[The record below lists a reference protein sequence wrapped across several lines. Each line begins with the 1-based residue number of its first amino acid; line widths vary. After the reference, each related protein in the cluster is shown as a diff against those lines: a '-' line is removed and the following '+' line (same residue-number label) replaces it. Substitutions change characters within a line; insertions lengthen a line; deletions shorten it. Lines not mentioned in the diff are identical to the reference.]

1 MGLIAYYTNGSK
13 TIPAQ
18 LTIMLD
24 RQTVE
29 VIGVSGKREARKV
42 ALERGA
48 KCWNF

>member
-13 TIPAQ
+13 TKPAQ

-42 ALERGA
+42 AVERGA